1 MIKYGR
7 HLQNLEENSGLNRG
21 TDSKTPAITAAVQER
36 DIQFKSDESDS
47 WGVLYPK
54 RNFVPLVNSKIKS
67 YRSKIGSY
75 CPVIYDLTVDTTDT
89 TDAGLFQTFGGELK
103 NIRLAN
109 ARIIGDGNVGGLVG
123 KLNDKTE
130 IDGCQVY
137 LKNVKDENV
146 PGDEIFTKHTRI
158 DGAVSGGLVGDTD
171 FSALTIKNS
180 LAATVIQGKT
190 AAGGLVGDGRMG
202 LTIDHS
208 YADCYLYSNMTSGK
222 TGGLIGQRD
231 AATTTLKIT
240 DCYTAGFLAGK
251 TTAGLVPC
259 DLTEIRWKMYTAPA
273 RH

>member
-1 MIKYGR
+1 M
-7 HLQNLEENSGLNRG
+7 
-21 TDSKTPAITAAVQER
+21 
-36 DIQFKSDESDS
+36 
-47 WGVLYPK
+47 
-54 RNFVPLVNSKIKS
+54 PLVNSKIKS

-180 LAATVIQGKT
+180 LAATIQWLAFASNAFNALAPFYTDIDTTPGYLFGTTGKVST
-190 AAGGLVGDGRMG
+190 ENFYWMSRMIAAMADASYSKSVFHIERYQEKVAAKSHEILNRYDTLLEQENEEDKRKKLQEEANEKLELNFMLRKKAITKSGAEDWQ
-202 LTIDHS
+202 LTLEEEVS
-208 YADCYLYSNMTSGK
+208 VL
-222 TGGLIGQRD
+222 
-231 AATTTLKIT
+231 
-240 DCYTAGFLAGK
+240 
-251 TTAGLVPC
+251 
-259 DLTEIRWKMYTAPA
+259 
-273 RH
+273 